1 MESRT
6 RNASRN
12 MITGVI
18 SKIVSL
24 ILPFVARTV
33 ILYALGSAYLGVG
46 TLFTSVLSFLSL
58 AELGFSSAITFAMY
72 KPIAE
77 HDTEKIC
84 ALLNY
89 YRKLYRIIGCVVLAI
104 GLSIMPIIPLLIKG
118 DLPEELNVYILYLI
132 YLFNSVISYF
142 VAGYRQ
148 GLLSA
153 YQRMD
158 ITNIC
163 NFAITTVAYVI
174 QIAAVLATKN
184 YYVYAFVPILGTVA
198 INISNAVIS
207 RRMFPEIGC
216 RGTVDIETKN
226 KIKKKMGGLFG
237 TKLNSIVVNQA
248 DTLVISA
255 FLGITVVAEYG
266 NYYYI
271 MNAVCGFIMIIFS
284 SLTASVGNKIAS
296 DSLESCYQLFRKIS
310 FFNDWIVCVCSV
322 CFVCLYQPFMKL
334 WVGED
339 LMLSF
344 EFVILFV
351 VYFFIYEI
359 QRTILTFKDA
369 AGLWYEDRYR
379 PYASMSINLIFNIL
393 LVQMVGIY
401 GIVISTIIA
410 FVISLPWANG
420 VLFKNLFRMSPM
432 VNIFYILKNAIVTIV
447 SCVAAYMVSIQC
459 SKGILGILEV
469 LIICVIVS
477 NLVFIVFNLNSPTL
491 KSIVLEFRNRVKRRK
506 HG

>member
-6 RNASRN
+6 KNASRN
-12 MITGVI
+12 MLTGVI

-24 ILPFVARTV
+24 VLPFVARTV
-33 ILYALGSAYLGVG
+33 ILYVLGSTYLGVG

-77 HDTEKIC
+77 NDTKKIC

-89 YRKLYRIIGCVVLAI
+89 YRSLYRIIGCIVLVI
-104 GLSIMPIIPLLIKG
+104 GLVIMPAIPLLIKG
-118 DLPEELNVYILYLI
+118 EIPKQLNVYVLYVI
-132 YLFNSVISYF
+132 YLLNSVISYF
-142 VAGYRQ
+142 ISGYRQ

-158 ITNIC
+158 VTNIC
-163 NFAITTVAYVI
+163 SFVITTVAYII
-174 QIAAVLATKN
+174 QIAAVVLTKN
-184 YYVYAFVPILGTVA
+184 YYIYATIPILGTLA
-198 INISNAVIS
+198 INISNAIIS
-207 RRMFPEIGC
+207 RRMFPEIEC
-216 RGTVDIETKN
+216 KGTVDAETKQ

-284 SLTASVGNKIAS
+284 SLTASVGNKIAT
-296 DSLESCYQLFRKIS
+296 DTTEACYQLFRKIS
-310 FFNDWIVCVCSV
+310 FFNDWIVCICST
-322 CFVCLYQPFMKL
+322 CFLCLYQPFMEIWGGK
-334 WVGED
+334 E
-339 LMLSF
+339 LMLSLKF
-344 EFVILFV
+344 VVLFVI
-351 VYFFIYEI
+351 YFYIYEI

-369 AGLWYEDRYR
+369 AGLWYEDRFR
-379 PYASMSINLIFNIL
+379 PYVSMSINVVFNIL
-393 LVQMVGIY
+393 LVQIIGIY

-410 FVISLPWANG
+410 FMISLPWANR
-420 VLFKNLFRMSPM
+420 VLFKNLFKKKPIT
-432 VNIFYILKNAIVTIV
+432 NIVYILKNAAITIT
-447 SCVAAYMVSIQC
+447 SCFISYLISTTNGVSIV
-459 SKGILGILEV
+459 GIVKILMISIV
-469 LIICVIVS
+469 VS
-477 NLVFIVFNLNSPTL
+477 NIIFVLFNL
-491 KSIVLEFRNRVKRRK
+491 RNPILNNIWFNVKNRMGVK
-506 HG
+506 